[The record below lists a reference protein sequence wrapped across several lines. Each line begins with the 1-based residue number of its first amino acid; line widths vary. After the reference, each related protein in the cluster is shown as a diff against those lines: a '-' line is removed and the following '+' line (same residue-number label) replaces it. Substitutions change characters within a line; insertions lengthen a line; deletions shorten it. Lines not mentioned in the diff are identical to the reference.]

1 MLSRLQHLH
10 NEYKYKDITILKQK
24 NFVQIQVQNKYV
36 SLKNAFSFHCSVLR
50 NVAIEECVVIFIY
63 KRSWPSFLV
72 NSFITVIT
80 NLAGIAIQIQLLE
93 FVFDFLVIQAALA
106 VFMVITDK
114 FERFLFGRR

>member
-1 MLSRLQHLH
+1 
-10 NEYKYKDITILKQK
+10 
-24 NFVQIQVQNKYV
+24 
-36 SLKNAFSFHCSVLR
+36 VLR

-72 NSFITVIT
+72 NSLITVIT

-106 VFMVITDK
+106 VFVVVTDK
-114 FERFLFGRR
+114 FERVLFGRR